1 MIMKKALLSIT
12 LVAICFS
19 CNYRGTSKTGNSDQ
33 TIEDSIKK
41 LNLIRQQDSIERERI
56 FVALGDTIFGTVRYG
71 MSQVQANLAISKF
84 EKLLKDK
91 NGLGFIFDGYHFQSM
106 DNFVDI
112 ENLRT
117 NYIKSYPYGYTPGCE
132 PFMSYMDDFKYN
144 NCIKFYKG
152 RLYSISWNSF
162 YEYGENGDVISEKVN
177 HLIKLFEKKY
187 GKCTEKDLQLC
198 NNFGRIINGQK
209 VIVMGRLAYWEAYN
223 KTIGIYLEET
233 EMDGRVYDKDLPFK
247 YTITI
252 QFRDLINNTE
262 ANNFID
268 DVMKA
273 DKAIE
278 RDKFQKD
285 SVKSANA
292 L

>member
-1 MIMKKALLSIT
+1 MKKALLSIT

-19 CNYRGTSKTGNSDQ
+19 CNYRGTSNTGNSDQ
-33 TIEDSIKK
+33 TTEDSIKK

-56 FVALGDTIFGTVRYG
+56 FAALGDTIFGTVRYG
-71 MSQVQANLAISKF
+71 MTQVQAHLAISKF
-84 EKLLKDK
+84 EKSLKDK
-91 NGLGFIFDGYHFQSM
+91 NGSGFVFDGYHFQPI

-112 ENLRT
+112 ESLRK
-117 NYIKSYPYGYTPGCE
+117 NYIKFYPYGYTPGCE
-132 PFMSYMDDFKYN
+132 PFMRYMEEFKYN
-144 NCIKFYKG
+144 NWTKFYQN

-162 YEYGENGDVISEKVN
+162 YEYGKNGNEISEKAN
-177 HLIKLFEKKY
+177 HLIMLFEQKF
-187 GKCTEKDLQLC
+187 GKCTEKDLLLC
-198 NNFGRIINGQK
+198 NNFGRTINGQK
-209 VIVMGRLAYWEAYN
+209 VTVMGCLAYWEADN
-223 KTIGIYLEET
+223 KTIGIYLEEI
-233 EMDGRVYDKDLPFK
+233 EMDERVFDKDLPFK
-247 YTITI
+247 YMITI
-252 QFRDLINNTE
+252 QFQDIINNTK

>member
-1 MIMKKALLSIT
+1 MRRIIFSIIV
-12 LVAICFS
+12 LVLVFS
-19 CNYRGTSKTGNSDQ
+19 CKNRGGYKVDN
-33 TIEDSIKK
+33 DSQKINDS
-41 LNLIRQQDSIERERI
+41 LAQINLVRQQDSIERERI
-56 FVALGDTIFGTVRYG
+56 FVALGDTVFGTVRYG

-91 NGLGFIFDGYHFQSM
+91 NGLGFIFDVYHFQSM

-144 NCIKFYKG
+144 NYIKFYKG

-198 NNFGRIINGQK
+198 NNFGGIINGQK

-252 QFRDLINNTE
+252 QFRDIINNTE

>member
-1 MIMKKALLSIT
+1 MRRIIFSIIV
-12 LVAICFS
+12 LASVFS
-19 CNYRGTSKTGNSDQ
+19 CKNQGGYKVDN
-33 TIEDSIKK
+33 DSQKINDS
-41 LNLIRQQDSIERERI
+41 LAQINLVRQQDSIERERI

-144 NCIKFYKG
+144 NYIKFYKG
-152 RLYSISWNSF
+152 RLYSISWKSF

-198 NNFGRIINGQK
+198 NNFGGIINGQK

-233 EMDGRVYDKDLPFK
+233 EMDGKVYDKDLPFK

-252 QFRDLINNTE
+252 QFRDIINNTE

-285 SVKSANA
+285 SAKSANA

>member
-1 MIMKKALLSIT
+1 MRRIIFSIIV
-12 LVAICFS
+12 LASVFS
-19 CNYRGTSKTGNSDQ
+19 CKNQGGYKVDN
-33 TIEDSIKK
+33 DSQKINDS
-41 LNLIRQQDSIERERI
+41 LAQINLVRQQDSIERERI
-56 FVALGDTIFGTVRYG
+56 FAALGDTIFGTVRYG
-71 MSQVQANLAISKF
+71 MTQVQAHLAISKF
-84 EKLLKDK
+84 EKSLKDK
-91 NGLGFIFDGYHFQSM
+91 NGSGFVFDGYHFQSM

-112 ENLRT
+112 ESLRK

-132 PFMSYMDDFKYN
+132 PFMRYMEEFKYN
-144 NCIKFYKG
+144 NWTKFYQN

-198 NNFGRIINGQK
+198 NNFGGIINGQK

-252 QFRDLINNTE
+252 QFRDIINNTE

>member
-1 MIMKKALLSIT
+1 MRRIIFSIIV
-12 LVAICFS
+12 LASVFS
-19 CNYRGTSKTGNSDQ
+19 CKNQGGYKVDN
-33 TIEDSIKK
+33 DSQKINDS
-41 LNLIRQQDSIERERI
+41 LAQINLVRQQDSIERERI
-56 FVALGDTIFGTVRYG
+56 FVALGDTVFGTVRYG

-144 NCIKFYKG
+144 NYIKFYKG

-198 NNFGRIINGQK
+198 NNFGGIINGQK

-252 QFRDLINNTE
+252 QFRDIINNTE

-273 DKAIE
+273 DKDLK
-278 RDKFQKD
+278 RDILQKD
-285 SVKSANA
+285 SCLSADA